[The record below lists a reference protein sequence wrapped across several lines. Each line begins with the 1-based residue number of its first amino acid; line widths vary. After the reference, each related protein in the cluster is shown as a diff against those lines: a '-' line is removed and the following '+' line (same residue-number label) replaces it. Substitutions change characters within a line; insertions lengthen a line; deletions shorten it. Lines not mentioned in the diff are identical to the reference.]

1 MKTGYVSITGKPNVG
16 KSTFLNKLLN
26 QKISIVSSKPQTTR
40 NQIKAIFSDGQYN
53 ISFIDTP
60 GYHDARNKL
69 DLFLNS
75 QIKSSYKTADVVLL
89 FIDTTRPIDDE
100 DKTIIKLL
108 KSYEVKNIILVLT
121 KMDTVSQTK
130 IDKYINEIK
139 NLTDISHSLAISSF
153 TTYNIINLINLIKTY
168 ITNDDQ
174 TLEQTDDDKLQVGE
188 LIREQVIYNTKQ
200 ELPYSVA
207 VFVHT
212 IDYDKQKNVTTIKA
226 DIIVEKESQ
235 KPIIIGR
242 GGQMI
247 KQIGTM
253 ARKEMLNLYDSKI
266 NLQLFVKLQK
276 DWRNNEHFL
285 STVGYKK

>member
-40 NQIKAIFSDGQYN
+40 NQIKAIFSDGEYN

-75 QIKSSYKTADVVLL
+75 QVKSSYKVADVVLL

-100 DKTIIKLL
+100 DKAVIKILQ
-108 KSYEVKNIILVLT
+108 SYEVKYIILVLT
-121 KMDTVSQTK
+121 KMDIISQPK
-130 IDKYINEIK
+130 IDKYTDAIK
-139 NLTDISHSLAISSF
+139 SLIPVAHALAIS
-153 TTYNIINLINLIKTY
+153 TKTNYNIINLINLIKTY

-174 TLEQTDDDKLQVGE
+174 VLDRTDDDKLQISE

-207 VFVHT
+207 VVVNT
-212 IDYDKQKNVTTIKA
+212 IDYEKAKNMTTIKA
-226 DIIVEKESQ
+226 DIIVEKDSQ
-235 KPIIIGR
+235 KPIVIGK

-253 ARKEMLNLYDSKI
+253 ARKEILNIYDSKI
-266 NLQLFVKLQK
+266 NLQLFVKVQK
-276 DWRNNEHFL
+276 D
-285 STVGYKK
+285 

>member
-26 QKISIVSSKPQTTR
+26 KKVSIVSSKPQTTR
-40 NQIKAIFSDGQYN
+40 NQIKGIFSDGQYN

-75 QIKSSYKTADVVLL
+75 QIKSSYKIADVVLL
-89 FIDTTRPIDDE
+89 FIDTTRPIDEE
-100 DKTIIKLL
+100 DKTIIKIL
-108 KSYEVKNIILVLT
+108 KSYEVENIILVLT
-121 KMDTVSQTK
+121 KMDTISQTK
-130 IDKYINEIK
+130 IDKYTNEIK
-139 NLTDISHSLAISSF
+139 SLTKISHSLAISSF

-168 ITNDDQ
+168 ITSDNQ
-174 TLEQTDDDKLQVGE
+174 TLDHTDDDKLQVGD

-207 VFVHT
+207 VVVES
-212 IDYDKQKNVTTIKA
+212 IDYEKQKNMTTIKA
-226 DIIVEKESQ
+226 AIIVEKESQ
-235 KPIIIGR
+235 KPIVIGK

-253 ARKEMLNLYDSKI
+253 ARKEILNLYDSKI
-266 NLQLFVKLQK
+266 NLQLFVKVQK
-276 DWRNNEHFL
+276 D
-285 STVGYKK
+285 

>member
-276 DWRNNEHFL
+276 D
-285 STVGYKK
+285 